1 MPWISLLSKV
11 RSTPEVSRTTTDV
24 AVSDIKVPTIWVPFL
39 NFKVDPQ
46 AAALARAIM
55 QKSDPNL
62 VNSHPL
68 EVIRC
73 RKLAQIFS

>member
-39 NFKVDPQ
+39 NLKVAPQ
-46 AAALARAIM
+46 AAALTKAIT
-55 QKSDPNL
+55 QKSHPNL
-62 VNSHPL
+62 VNFTPHGL
-68 EVIRC
+68 FRC
-73 RKLAQIFS
+73 TRLDQNIS